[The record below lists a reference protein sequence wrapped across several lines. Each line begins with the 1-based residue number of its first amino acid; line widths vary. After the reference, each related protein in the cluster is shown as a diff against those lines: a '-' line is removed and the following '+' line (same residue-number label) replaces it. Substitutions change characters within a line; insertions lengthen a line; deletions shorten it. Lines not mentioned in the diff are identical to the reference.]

1 MTALWIALAVL
12 AVAVLV
18 GWLLVGRNKPINPT
32 SRTSP
37 TTERPS
43 ASAPQR
49 AAPTPFVP
57 KEWVIP
63 EALAQFRR
71 VEGFELPPERVAALR
86 ERLLALPRPA
96 AAAFKLLSGDFMDS
110 ASADALAQEILSE
123 PHLAAQVLATVNS
136 PFYGLARPVASVQDA
151 ITYLGRDT
159 VRSVAVRCLIEP
171 ALAPADARLSALYDN
186 HARASRLAAQLCQM
200 LARRVGLP
208 DSGAMVTAA
217 VLSYVGHMA
226 MLAMRAP
233 EASLQDAGK
242 DFLERSQHEQD
253 EVGIAAGELGCL
265 LLEAWNMPVAI
276 VEDVRQI
283 DLVVTTPPKQLS
295 AQKATRYALT
305 YYCVRVADKLAAGT
319 WTDLEAAVPE
329 RLVGPEFFHAQTHFM
344 VDPKLAQLAQEM
356 RAPQVVDE
364 VQRMLKA

>member
-1 MTALWIALAVL
+1 MTALWIALAL
-12 AVAVLV
+12 AAAAFVA
-18 GWLLVGRNKPINPT
+18 WQLLARNRKPTDAEPQT
-32 SRTSP
+32 
-37 TTERPS
+37 
-43 ASAPQR
+43 ASAPPPGPKPIVL
-49 AAPTPFVP
+49 PTA
-57 KEWVIP
+57 WVIP
-63 EALAQFRR
+63 DVLVQFRR

-242 DFLERSQHEQD
+242 DFLGRSQHEQD
-253 EVGIAAGELGCL
+253 DVGIAAGELGCL

-295 AQKATRYALT
+295 AHKATRYALT

-344 VDPKLAQLAQEM
+344 ADPKLAQLAVEM
-356 RAPQVVDE
+356 RTPQVVDE
-364 VQRMLKA
+364 VQRMLRA